1 MSKGSI
7 SGLKAKCQVTLD
19 QLDWDLEEGSVVC
32 KLTSDVDQ
40 TINFI
45 LRDGISSIES
55 DADIENSD
63 LGDIARKI
71 NLKAN
76 TATELKIR
84 LAEDGERNLALKKT
98 AVASSQSMTSRQQLR
113 LWTEIW
119 EHAGEPARRQT
130 TGFMWTWGESYDI
143 TNVKLHWEDSY
154 ARKYKIQVSEDAE
167 HWTDVFTNDNN
178 EGGLNVIPLKA
189 TGRYVKMQ
197 GVEKSGEWG
206 FSIWEFEVYGTLTP
220 PPANLALN
228 KPATAKNSSNDQQT
242 PEKAFDGSTGSRW
255 SGHQDDD
262 NWIAV
267 DLEDTYII
275 ESVVLN
281 WEDSMQRST
290 RYRYLTMGRTG
301 RISMRHTTAR
311 EELRPFG

>member
-1 MSKGSI
+1 MKRLRSHFRRRTETPTKNAGHGLLHSAMIAANLNNGESANSKLLRFLKDGFYFDSLTTAHYNNQGVFCTDVANTVPGIMMEMCMSSTEDTLEILPAIPSDLSKGSI

-130 TGFMWTWGESYDI
+130 TGFMWTWESPM
-143 TNVKLHWEDSY
+143 TS
-154 ARKYKIQVSEDAE
+154 
-167 HWTDVFTNDNN
+167 
-178 EGGLNVIPLKA
+178 
-189 TGRYVKMQ
+189 
-197 GVEKSGEWG
+197 
-206 FSIWEFEVYGTLTP
+206 
-220 PPANLALN
+220 
-228 KPATAKNSSNDQQT
+228 QT
-242 PEKAFDGSTGSRW
+242 
-255 SGHQDDD
+255 
-262 NWIAV
+262 
-267 DLEDTYII
+267 
-275 ESVVLN
+275 
-281 WEDSMQRST
+281 
-290 RYRYLTMGRTG
+290 
-301 RISMRHTTAR
+301 
-311 EELRPFG
+311 